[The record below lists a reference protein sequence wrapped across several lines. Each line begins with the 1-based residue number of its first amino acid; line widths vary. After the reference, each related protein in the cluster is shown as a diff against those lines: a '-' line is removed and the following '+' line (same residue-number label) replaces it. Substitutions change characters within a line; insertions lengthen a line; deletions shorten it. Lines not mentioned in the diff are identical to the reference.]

1 MFGILESVATPRAGV
16 YSSYEDLIENLN
28 ERMEK
33 EGYKIVKSRSHRAYV
48 GGADVPN
55 NGIIRCDL
63 VCNRGGRAYK
73 SEATQRKTTTKKT
86 GCPWKAKAVHRKTLG
101 GWVLTVACDQHNHEP
116 GTPEPPSPEP
126 SNGEDEDVE
135 DSSPELP
142 ALGPDTS
149 AAISVA
155 GVSET
160 AVRLTGDTFNQYKRD
175 YRKLSPTDRMQLL
188 SNMQMRI
195 AAIYAIQN
203 EDAQR
208 QRRLEIQERRHREID
223 TAQGR
228 PQQSRTSN
236 TYKRQRLSVVEDLEY
251 DQMVRQSAKL
261 PGGQRRSAAEDPNY
275 GQMLMQS
282 ERRQLREQHSQA
294 ASEPQMQDTATQT
307 SVSIPNIGLAQF
319 PQFANSFR
327 RGREANPSNAVAPPN
342 LDDFFD
348 PLGSG
353 TSTLRDK
360 MSTVL
365 PPPSKRQRR
374 EQLERSRVQQDVTAV
389 PGPEGS
395 FKARFVDPDGNQ
407 QALVEVP
414 LADASEK
421 NLSLLLNTLLARE
434 KEDFVPYRF
443 RIHIP
448 DSDIIVDQYPNDLL
462 QLLRSH
468 GIENPFETTVTLSAE
483 PQAVFKVKAVTRM
496 SHRIPA
502 HGEAILAAQFPP
514 QTSSLLAT
522 GSGDNTARIMDTDTG
537 TPKYTLSGHKGW
549 VLCVA
554 WSPDGRRL
562 ATGSMDKT
570 VRLWDP
576 VTGKAVSGGTFSGH
590 AKWVTN
596 MAWEPYHLWRD
607 GTPRLASASKD
618 STVRVWMVDNGT
630 TEHVLSGHKSS
641 VSCVKWGGTGNIY
654 TASHDKTV
662 KVWNAELGTLLH
674 TLSSHA
680 HWVNHLALSTE
691 FALRTSYFDHT
702 PTPATEQEK
711 RAKAKERFEKAA
723 KIQGKVAERL
733 VSASDDFT
741 MYLWDPS
748 QGTKPVARMLGH
760 QKQVNHV
767 TFSPDGSLIASSGWD
782 NHTKLWNA
790 RDGKFIN
797 TLRGHVAPVYQC
809 AFSADSRLLVTAS
822 KDTTLKVWSMATHKL
837 AADLPGHQDEVYAV
851 DWSPDGKKVGSGGK
865 DKAVRLW
872 CN

>member
-1 MFGILESVATPRAGV
+1 MFGILESLSTPRAGV

-63 VCNRGGRAYK
+63 VCHRGGRAYK

-86 GCPWKAKAVHRKTLG
+86 GCPWRAKAVHRKTLG

-126 SNGEDEDVE
+126 SDGEDEDAE
-135 DSSPELP
+135 DS
-142 ALGPDTS
+142 
-149 AAISVA
+149 IA
-155 GVSET
+155 GVSEA

-228 PQQSRTSN
+228 PQQSTMSN
-236 TYKRQRLSVVEDLEY
+236 TYKRQRLSAVEDLEY
-251 DQMVRQSAKL
+251 DQMVQQSAKR
-261 PGGQRRSAAEDPNY
+261 PAWQKRSAAEDPNY

-294 ASEPQMQDTATQT
+294 APEPQMQDTATQT
-307 SVSIPNIGLAQF
+307 SVSIPNIGLGQF
-319 PQFANSFR
+319 PQFANI
-327 RGREANPSNAVAPPN
+327 
-342 LDDFFD
+342 
-348 PLGSG
+348 
-353 TSTLRDK
+353 
-360 MSTVL
+360 L

-374 EQLERSRVQQDVTAV
+374 EELERSRVQQDVTAV

-434 KEDFVPYRF
+434 KEDFIPYRF

-448 DSDIIVDQYPNDLL
+448 DSDIVVDQYPSDLL

-576 VTGKAVSGGTFSGH
+576 VTGKAISGGIFSGH

-702 PTPATEQEK
+702 PTPTTEQEK